1 MMVPADDLLGPNGHG
16 QTHIGQQQQQAPDLL
31 GGFSGA
37 VPQQQPNQ
45 TVINAGN
52 GVTLS
57 ITTSA
62 PAIAGLGKIE
72 PSAAVNQ
79 AAQRKPKRKVV
90 VVPTYSCNGG
100 FDSKFN
106 VHARYA
112 KPSDIHGL
120 LSEEEYEREI
130 SALNDK
136 LKTTRAKKLDYA
148 LLGTGA
154 AIIPLALW
162 GVRHSSQVKKRK
174 KLLEEGIWEFN
185 ERMAMSNRNV
195 RMVYHRAKLTGG
207 AEGFLAIEESNR
219 KPISGPE
226 KGDKFD

>member
-1 MMVPADDLLGPNGHG
+1 MVPADNSDLLGPNHDRLPFNG
-16 QTHIGQQQQQAPDLL
+16 QQQAPDLL

-37 VPQQQPNQ
+37 QQQQPNQ

-57 ITTSA
+57 ITTTA
-62 PAIAGLGKIE
+62 PAIAGLGRIE
-72 PSAAVNQ
+72 TSAANANQ
-79 AAQRKPKRKVV
+79 AAQREPKRKVV

-100 FDSKFN
+100 LDSKFN
-106 VHARYA
+106 EHARYA

-120 LSEEEYEREI
+120 LSEEEYRREV

-148 LLGTGA
+148 LLATGA
-154 AIIPLALW
+154 AMVPLALW
-162 GVRHSSQVKKRK
+162 AVRHSNQVKRRK

-195 RMVYHRAKLTGG
+195 RMIYHRAKLTGG

-219 KPISGPE
+219 KSIDGPE

>member
-57 ITTSA
+57 ITTTA

-100 FDSKFN
+100 LDSKFN

-120 LSEEEYEREI
+120 LSEEEYQREI
-130 SALNDK
+130 STLNDK

-148 LLGTGA
+148 LLGMGMA
-154 AIIPLALW
+154 MIPLALW

-207 AEGFLAIEESNR
+207 AEEESNR

>member
-1 MMVPADDLLGPNGHG
+1 M
-16 QTHIGQQQQQAPDLL
+16 
-31 GGFSGA
+31 
-37 VPQQQPNQ
+37 
-45 TVINAGN
+45 
-52 GVTLS
+52 
-57 ITTSA
+57 
-62 PAIAGLGKIE
+62 
-72 PSAAVNQ
+72 
-79 AAQRKPKRKVV
+79 
-90 VVPTYSCNGG
+90 
-100 FDSKFN
+100 
-106 VHARYA
+106 HARYA

-148 LLGTGA
+148 LLGMGMA
-154 AIIPLALW
+154 MIPLALW

-207 AEGFLAIEESNR
+207 AEGTWWCSKSRVMNL
-219 KPISGPE
+219 
-226 KGDKFD
+226 